1 MKTTIEIL
9 NLASTGTN
17 LVVDASSKTTIDLIN
32 IVRKVAI
39 HKGHVTLVNCNNKT
53 TIELTR
59 IAQSAPTNVTIDL
72 S

>member
-17 LVVDASSKTTIDLIN
+17 LVVDASSKTTIDLTN
-32 IVRKVAI
+32 IVKEVAL
-39 HKGHVTLVNCNNKT
+39 HKGHITLVNCNNKT

-59 IAQSAPTNVTIDL
+59 IAQTAPTNVTIDL